1 MEISL
6 KDLLNEKNSNI
17 IDIRDSSKYNLGHIK
32 GAMNIFY
39 YDLLNNHQ
47 KYLDRNKKYFLY
59 CDYGNTSK
67 IVSMRLNKYGYDT
80 VSISGGYN
88 NYLLRK

>member
-32 GAMNIFY
+32 GAISIPKEELINNLSRLSKNINY
-39 YDLLNNHQ
+39 YI
-47 KYLDRNKKYFLY
+47 Y
-59 CDYGNTSK
+59 CDSGLRSLK
-67 IVSMRLNKYGYDT
+67 ITKQLNSLGYNFT
-80 VSISGGYN
+80 NIEGGYN